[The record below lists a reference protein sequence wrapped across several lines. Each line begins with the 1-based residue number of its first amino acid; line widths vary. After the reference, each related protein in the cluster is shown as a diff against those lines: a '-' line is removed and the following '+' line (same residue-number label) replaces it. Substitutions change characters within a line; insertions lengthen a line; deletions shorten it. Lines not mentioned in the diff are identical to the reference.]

1 MQKIKILIV
10 DDHLLFG
17 LGLKELLLKESGYE
31 VTGPVTDLNE
41 ITSIIQFIS
50 PHVILLDINLN
61 GLNGIELG
69 KKLKSE
75 FGNIKIIILTMYE
88 HAVFLKQAKESKM
101 DGYLLKDSDPNVL
114 FSGIQSVLEGGSCFL
129 KIVDNKSSQKMNVF
143 GDKYHLSERELEVA
157 NEICKGLNNHEI
169 AEKLTLSYHTIKT
182 HRKNIYTKLS
192 VSNVPELIE
201 VLKS

>member
-1 MQKIKILIV
+1 MQNIKILIV

-41 ITSIIQFIS
+41 ITSIIQTIS
-50 PHVILLDINLN
+50 PDVVLLDINLD

-88 HAVFLKQAKESKM
+88 HAVFLKQAKESEM

-114 FSGIQSVLEGGSCFL
+114 FKGIQSVLDGGSCFL
-129 KIVDNKSSQKMNVF
+129 KIVDEKSSQKMNGF
-143 GDKYHLSERELEVA
+143 GDKYYLSERELEVA

-169 AEKLTLSYHTIKT
+169 AEKLNLSYHTIKT

>member
-41 ITSIIQFIS
+41 ITSIIQSIS

-61 GLNGIELG
+61 GLNGIEFG

-88 HAVFLKQAKESKM
+88 HAVFLKQAKES
-101 DGYLLKDSDPNVL
+101 
-114 FSGIQSVLEGGSCFL
+114 
-129 KIVDNKSSQKMNVF
+129 
-143 GDKYHLSERELEVA
+143 
-157 NEICKGLNNHEI
+157 
-169 AEKLTLSYHTIKT
+169 
-182 HRKNIYTKLS
+182 
-192 VSNVPELIE
+192 
-201 VLKS
+201 

>member
-1 MQKIKILIV
+1 MQKIKILII

-17 LGLKELLLKESGYE
+17 LGLKELLLKESTYG
-31 VTGPVTDLNE
+31 VFGPLKDINDIVATIQMDSPDL
-41 ITSIIQFIS
+41 
-50 PHVILLDINLN
+50 VLLDINLN
-61 GLNGIELG
+61 GLNGIEIG

-75 FGNIKIIILTMYE
+75 FRKIKIIILTMYE
-88 HAVFLKQAKESKM
+88 NTVYLKQAKEFEM

-114 FSGIQSVLEGGSCFL
+114 FNGIQSVLEGGSCFL
-129 KIVDNKSSQKMNVF
+129 KIEDEKSSQKMNGF

-157 NEICKGLNNHEI
+157 SEICKGLNNNEI
-169 AEKLTLSYHTIKT
+169 AEKLNLSYHTIKT

-201 VLKS
+201 ILKS

>member
-41 ITSIIQFIS
+41 ITSIIQSIS

-61 GLNGIELG
+61 GLNGIQLG

-114 FSGIQSVLEGGSCFL
+114 FNGIQSVLEGGSCFL
-129 KIVDNKSSQKMNVF
+129 KIVDDKSSQKMNVF

-169 AEKLTLSYHTIKT
+169 AEKLNLSYHTIKT

-201 VLKS
+201 ILKS